1 MVLLQERGL
10 FGLNPHQLILIPA
23 FRCRNRKAAGYGLG
37 GPLCSRKPHDEKD
50 WKDIHVGPM
59 FPERAP

>member
-23 FRCRNRKAAGYGLG
+23 FRCRNRK
-37 GPLCSRKPHDEKD
+37 DEKD
-50 WKDIHVGPM
+50 WKDTRVGPM